1 MQSLENRRTEAA
13 AQELLN
19 RIAGTLER
27 IEKQQESMQTSLDN
41 ISETLDNILANARG
55 TYNP

>member
-1 MQSLENRRTEAA
+1 
-13 AQELLN
+13 
-19 RIAGTLER
+19 
-27 IEKQQESMQTSLDN
+27 MQTSLDN